1 MSDLRRP
8 EDPVGLSTI
17 LPVAA
22 AIGVFGVVYG
32 AAAQPLFGSVLTLAS
47 SVIVFSGTVQFTLVG
62 LAAVGTGPAAI
73 LWAVF
78 VVNVRNFALGGAIRP
93 HLQSQ
98 GAKRLLLSWFL
109 IDETVGLSL
118 ASPGQAD
125 KILLRAGIW
134 SYGGWVLGT
143 VIGVIGGASLGFEG
157 LASVVFPVLFIGLA
171 ALMARTRGALYRA
184 LAGAA
189 VTLGLLLAWPGL
201 AGLAPVIGG
210 IVAAIP
216 GTRSA

>member
-1 MSDLRRP
+1 MNESGRP
-8 EDPVGLSTI
+8 EESVGLSTI
-17 LPVAA
+17 LPVAV
-22 AIGVFGVVYG
+22 AIGVFGMVYG
-32 AAAQPLFGSVLTLAS
+32 AAAQPLFGSVLTLTS
-47 SVIVFSGTVQFTLVG
+47 SLIIFSGTVQFTMVG
-62 LAAVGTGPAAI
+62 LAAVGTGPVAI

-78 VVNVRNFALGGAIRP
+78 VVNVRNLALGGAIRP
-93 HLQSQ
+93 HLASK

-125 KILLRAGIW
+125 RILLRAGIW

-143 VIGVIGGASLGFEG
+143 AIGVAGGASLGLEG

-171 ALMARTRGALYRA
+171 ALMVRTRGALYRA

-210 IVAAIP
+210 LVAAIP
-216 GTRSA
+216 GRRAG